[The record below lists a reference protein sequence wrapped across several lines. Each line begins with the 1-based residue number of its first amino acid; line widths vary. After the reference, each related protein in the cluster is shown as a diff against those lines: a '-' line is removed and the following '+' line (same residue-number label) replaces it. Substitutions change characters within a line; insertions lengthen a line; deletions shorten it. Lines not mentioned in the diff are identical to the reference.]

1 MYKSMK
7 LTMKAWLRQENFT
20 FDQFEV
26 KISRQLMITRV
37 QQWVAIILNSLD
49 AQREGKIQMSAS

>member
-37 QQWVAIILNSLD
+37 QQ
-49 AQREGKIQMSAS
+49 

>member
-7 LTMKAWLRQENFT
+7 LTMKPWLRQENFT

>member
-1 MYKSMK
+1 
-7 LTMKAWLRQENFT
+7 MKAWLRQENFT

-26 KISRQLMITRV
+26 KISRQLMVTRV

>member
-7 LTMKAWLRQENFT
+7 LTMKARLRQENFT

-26 KISRQLMITRV
+26 KISRQLMVTRV
-37 QQWVAIILNSLD
+37 QQ
-49 AQREGKIQMSAS
+49 